1 MDNVLDFFREKKPWS
16 KYKDL
21 ILDYYLKPYLAKV
34 NILKRPILIVDCFA
48 GPGRFKDGEP
58 GSPLIISERLQ
69 EIQKRGA
76 KVQGLYIEKNPIL
89 YKLLETNTHNL
100 PILAITRLGDFREHL
115 DEIADLAKTHTV
127 FVYLDPIKPNE
138 LLFDDMESIYTQ
150 LEQGRSVETLINLMS
165 TNFLRAVRGIK
176 NHVVLDG
183 LIQTDHELVSKWNR
197 IAGGPYWQQ
206 IAFDSHLSEDNCA
219 DQFAKGYANQLRR
232 WFKGVITYPIREK
245 YEHKSP
251 KYHMIFGS
259 RYPGAIELMNRAMV
273 NARRQFIKKCFIE
286 GHLFP
291 NQPEKEIIKPE
302 EIEKIILQASRK
314 VGKTTWANLRL
325 SATIANPPTYT
336 DSEFNRAIKELI
348 KERLLHSDCP
358 GTKIE
363 ENALI
368 WPSP

>member
-34 NILKRPILIVDCFA
+34 NKLKKPILIVDCFA
-48 GPGRFKDGEP
+48 GPGRFQDGEP

-138 LLFDDMESIYTQ
+138 LLFDDMESIYAQ
-150 LEQGRSVETLINLMS
+150 LKGGVSVETLINFMS
-165 TNFLRAVRGIK
+165 ASFIRAVGGLEK
-176 NHVVLDG
+176 N
-183 LIQTDHELVSKWNR
+183 LIINGALQTSHQSVIDWNK
-197 IAGGPYWQQ
+197 IAGGIYWQQ
-206 IAFDSHLSEDNCA
+206 IVFGYGASKKDRATRLADGYTSE
-219 DQFAKGYANQLRR
+219 LRR
-232 WFKGVITYPIREK
+232 WFDWVINFPIRAR
-245 YEHKSP
+245 YDHKP
-251 KYHMIFGS
+251 KYHLVFGS
-259 RYPGAIELMNRAMV
+259 GHPDGIELMNRAMV
-273 NARRQFIKKCFIE
+273 KARRELVESEFVV
-286 GHLFP
+286 GRLFP
-291 NQPEKEIIKPE
+291 DEPENEVVDPTKVKHIIVETSKQ
-302 EIEKIILQASRK
+302 K
-314 VGKTTWANLRL
+314 GKLSWKMLRVH
-325 SATIANPPTYT
+325 STMYYPGKYNDT
-336 DSEFNRAIKELI
+336 EFNRAIKELI
-348 KERLLHSDCP
+348 KEGQLCSNCT
-358 GTKIE
+358 GKKIE
-363 ENALI
+363 PDALI